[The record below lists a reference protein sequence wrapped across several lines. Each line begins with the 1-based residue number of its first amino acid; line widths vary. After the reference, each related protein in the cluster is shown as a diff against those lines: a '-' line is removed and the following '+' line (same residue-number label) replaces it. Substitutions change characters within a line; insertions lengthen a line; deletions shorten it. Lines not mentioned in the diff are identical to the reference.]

1 MKKSNRREREGE
13 EDRGGEHTSTRNV
26 SAPTRARLNY
36 FGHTQNKQ
44 DTAISMAIAAATAA

>member
-1 MKKSNRREREGE
+1 MEKEREG
-13 EDRGGEHTSTRNV
+13 DGEHTSTRNV
-26 SAPTRARLNY
+26 STPTRARLNY

>member
-26 SAPTRARLNY
+26 STPTRARLNY

-44 DTAISMAIAAATAA
+44 DTAMSMAIAAATAA